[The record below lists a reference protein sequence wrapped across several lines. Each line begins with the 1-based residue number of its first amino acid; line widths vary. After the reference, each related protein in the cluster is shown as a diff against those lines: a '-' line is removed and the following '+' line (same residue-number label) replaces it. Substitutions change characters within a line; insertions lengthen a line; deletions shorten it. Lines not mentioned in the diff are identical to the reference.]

1 MVPEIDL
8 QTFAAAHADGALVV
22 DVREP
27 YEYSAGHVPG
37 AQLLPMAGVHA
48 RIGDLPKGEAVY
60 VICASG
66 NRSNTA
72 AGWLR
77 SAGIDAISVAGGTG
91 GWIGQGRAV
100 VRGERAN
107 QSAA

>member
-8 QTFAAAHADGALVV
+8 HTFIAAHADGAFVV

-27 YEYSAGHVPG
+27 LEYVTGHVPR
-37 AQLLPMAGVHA
+37 AQLIPMAQVHA
-48 RIGDLPKGEAVY
+48 RTDELPRDEPVY

-66 NRSNTA
+66 NRSYTA

-77 SAGIDAISVAGGTG
+77 NAGIDAVSVAGGTG
-91 GWIGQGRAV
+91 GWAARGGTLVIGPDAD
-100 VRGERAN
+100 EP
-107 QSAA
+107 AA